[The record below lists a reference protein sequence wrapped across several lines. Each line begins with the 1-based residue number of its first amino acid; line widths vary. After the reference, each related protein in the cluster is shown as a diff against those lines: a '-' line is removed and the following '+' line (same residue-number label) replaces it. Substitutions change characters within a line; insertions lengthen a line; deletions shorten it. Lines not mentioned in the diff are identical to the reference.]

1 MNRQQIRSAAL
12 ELRTQ
17 TDEIIAEAKRTHARM
32 VSAGHGDEA
41 DRGLLA
47 VLFLADPDFRKRVET
62 AAELK
67 ATLEME
73 GE

>member
-1 MNRQQIRSAAL
+1 MDRQQIRSAAL

-32 VSAGHGDEA
+32 VSAGCGDEA

-47 VLFLADPDFRKRVET
+47 VIFLADPGFRERVESVT
-62 AAELK
+62 WEKAAVLK
-67 ATLEME
+67 A
-73 GE
+73 